1 MYVYTLIPVK
11 DAILMIQKLFFD
23 FQTVTPN
30 GSGVQN
36 NQMNEGP
43 VRPWISR
50 LVLQNWISLK
60 ACASADINTEKSL
73 CWKDTR
79 FRIFNYKI
87 QENLEKSLCWKTD
100 CGRLQLVL
108 FTGINFCWDFYQE
121 FYSKFNSILADSV
134 SAIIISGKIKVIEN
148 CFLFTIDLKTLYM
161 YIYTLIPVE
170 DAILRF
176 RVRKQ

>member
-1 MYVYTLIPVK
+1 MYIYTLIPVE
-11 DAILMIQKLFFD
+11 DAILMIQSKKTIDLKTIYVCIHINPSERCYLD
-23 FQTVTPN
+23 DSKTVFWFPDCYPN

-79 FRIFNYKI
+79 FHILNYKI

-108 FTGINFCWDFYQE
+108 FTGINFCWDFFQE
-121 FYSKFNSILADSV
+121 FYSKFNSILTDCV
-134 SAIIISGKIKVIEN
+134 SAVRISGKIKEIEKN
-148 CFLFTIDLKTLYM
+148 NAWK
-161 YIYTLIPVE
+161 
-170 DAILRF
+170 
-176 RVRKQ
+176 